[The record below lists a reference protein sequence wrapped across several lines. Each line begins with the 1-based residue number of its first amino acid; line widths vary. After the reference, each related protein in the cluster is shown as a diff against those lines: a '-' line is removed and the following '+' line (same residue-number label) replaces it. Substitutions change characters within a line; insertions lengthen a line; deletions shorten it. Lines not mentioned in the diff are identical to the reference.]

1 MFSKM
6 VILIPVY
13 NPRER
18 IINYVKKLKEKNYD
32 VVVINDGSDEN
43 YHAVF
48 ERMVYDCKIINYPH
62 FKGKGYALKK
72 GYQYVKEHLKD
83 KKGILILENEY
94 DLNLI
99 KLTEILEQEWG
110 GKWKLVIRLHPRL
123 LEKSNTFIQYNE
135 KIIDGTKIED
145 IQELLAIT
153 DLLITDYSSIALD
166 YMITRNPVIIYASDI
181 DEYKKDRDF
190 HLKLE
195 DTPFPVAISQKELEK
210 IIKEFNLQTY
220 QYKLNDFINEFKFFD
235 DGTASQKIVKL
246 ICKLIED
253 K

>member
-1 MFSKM
+1 M
-6 VILIPVY
+6 
-13 NPRER
+13 
-18 IINYVKKLKEKNYD
+18 
-32 VVVINDGSDEN
+32 
-43 YHAVF
+43 
-48 ERMVYDCKIINYPH
+48 
-62 FKGKGYALKK
+62 
-72 GYQYVKEHLKD
+72 
-83 KKGILILENEY
+83 
-94 DLNLI
+94 
-99 KLTEILEQEWG
+99 
-110 GKWKLVIRLHPRL
+110 IRLHPRL

-166 YMITRNPVIIYASDI
+166 Y
-181 DEYKKDRDF
+181 
-190 HLKLE
+190 
-195 DTPFPVAISQKELEK
+195 
-210 IIKEFNLQTY
+210 